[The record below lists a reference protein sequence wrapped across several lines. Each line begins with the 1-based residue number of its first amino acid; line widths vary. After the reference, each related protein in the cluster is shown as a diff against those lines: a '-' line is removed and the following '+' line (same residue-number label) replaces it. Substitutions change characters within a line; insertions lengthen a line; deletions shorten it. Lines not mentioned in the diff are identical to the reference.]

1 MVNRA
6 IGHAAKDVAC
16 ICYFMGLTIFMFGCV
31 LVEHN
36 PAVGAVQMLLGLFL
50 ACAGAVK
57 GGMRV

>member
-1 MVNRA
+1 MNTTLNT
-6 IGHAAKDVAC
+6 AKTELAC
-16 ICYFMGLTIFMFGCV
+16 ICYFMGITIFMFGCV

-50 ACAGAVK
+50 ACAGAVN